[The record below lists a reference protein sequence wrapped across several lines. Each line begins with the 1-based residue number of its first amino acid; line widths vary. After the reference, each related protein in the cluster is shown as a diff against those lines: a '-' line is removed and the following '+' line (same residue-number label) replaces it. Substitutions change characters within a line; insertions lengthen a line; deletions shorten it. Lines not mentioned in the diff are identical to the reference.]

1 MTYRLII
8 TKRAEKLVD
17 KLAYYLLNNIKNKQ
31 ATSHFIDNVQG
42 IYKRLRE
49 NPYQFPVCEDEYLAY
64 KGYRKAILIDMN
76 YVVIYKVIET
86 KVYILGVFH
95 ELEQYENKL

>member
-31 ATSHFIDNVQG
+31 AASHFIDSMQG
-42 IYKRLRE
+42 IYKRLKE

-64 KGYRKAILIDMN
+64 KEYRKAILIDMN